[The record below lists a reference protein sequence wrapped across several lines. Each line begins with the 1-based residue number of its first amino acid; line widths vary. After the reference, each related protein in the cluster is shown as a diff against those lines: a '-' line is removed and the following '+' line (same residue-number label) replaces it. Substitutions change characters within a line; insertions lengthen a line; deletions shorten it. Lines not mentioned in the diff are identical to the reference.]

1 MLEIIKK
8 DILQGLK
15 TLNFWAKTISERV
28 KVEINILRVLSEIH
42 KITEKRDEILKKL
55 GQETYKSWGS
65 STNLQENEKIF
76 SFIKELKEVEKEIE
90 EKKKKLS
97 DLGDVTKWNL

>member
-15 TLNFWAKTISERV
+15 ILNFWTKTISERV

-42 KITEKRDEILKKL
+42 KLTEKRDEILKKL
-55 GQETYKSWGS
+55 GQETYQSWES
-65 STNLQENEKIF
+65 FTNLQENEKILI
-76 SFIKELKEVEKEIE
+76 FIRELKEVEKEIE

>member
-15 TLNFWAKTISERV
+15 ILNFWTKTISERV

-42 KITEKRDEILKKL
+42 KLTEKRDEILK
-55 GQETYKSWGS
+55 
-65 STNLQENEKIF
+65 N
-76 SFIKELKEVEKEIE
+76 
-90 EKKKKLS
+90 
-97 DLGDVTKWNL
+97 

>member
-28 KVEINILRVLSEIH
+28 KVEINILKVLSEIH
-42 KITEKRDEILKKL
+42 KLIEKRDEILKRL
-55 GQETYKSWGS
+55 GQETYQSWGS
-65 STNLQENEKIF
+65 LSNLQENEKIL

>member
-15 TLNFWAKTISERV
+15 ILNFWTKTISERV

-42 KITEKRDEILKKL
+42 KLTEKRDEILKKL
-55 GQETYKSWGS
+55 GQETYQSCES
-65 STNLQENEKIF
+65 FTNLQENEKILI
-76 SFIKELKEVEKEIE
+76 FIRELKEVEKEIE